1 MPKTRNVT
9 RVQWDSANASHGS
22 ATRSRKDKENG
33 YESEK
38 ENGSRQVNRATRSQT
53 TRGRTGIL
61 GAPLGSATAG
71 LGQPKGSK
79 LSGGTPTKTQ
89 TATKGKGKPKAA
101 PLKRKKMPLQDIT
114 AQFLPAPEPANRGID
129 HQNLTEEELAAVHAE
144 PANIISTLAPVE
156 APLMNRLPAPKFT
169 SPLPPSSPP
178 SPVLSSPIRVAHDQ
192 LPKSLFAAPPVSP
205 IQSLPRETYDPWQSF
220 DDAHPAAQ
228 SSPPAQNSSSDPF
241 GFVALERKLKAE
253 RETFLAQY
261 HDHDADAAGEYDELE
276 HVLVADTSSPRPV
289 PRLRRSQYAHDI
301 DEREEDE
308 DNNVPS
314 DPVLP
319 PAVLPHVHY
328 ATPPSPHKDKQKRR
342 RLSHEGHDIFSPC
355 ESSIES
361 SPSPTKTSARKRSF
375 QDTREDP
382 LDEFN
387 DELERSQN
395 IDLEEGQV
403 GKKTRRTTTEN
414 DAEPDV
420 ASRNLRPR
428 VKKPT
433 GEDAA
438 ENYPGAKRSSTVKP
452 RVRKAAAKSR
462 TVAKKEK
469 VDEIGNE
476 EVEDLEEVC
485 FVLPK
490 LRSRFSRNFV
500 FFSEMGKRTTRAR

>member
-1 MPKTRNVT
+1 
-9 RVQWDSANASHGS
+9 VQWDSANASHAS
-22 ATRSRKDKENG
+22 STRSRRDKENG

-61 GAPLGSATAG
+61 GAPLGSATATAG
-71 LGQPKGSK
+71 LGPPKGSK

-156 APLMNRLPAPKFT
+156 APLATRLPAPKFT

-178 SPVLSSPIRVAHDQ
+178 SPVLSSPIRVAHDR
-192 LPKSLFAAPPVSP
+192 LPKSLFPAPPVSP
-205 IQSLPRETYDPWQSF
+205 TQSFPRETYDPWQSF

-289 PRLRRSQYAHDI
+289 PRLRRSQYAHDT
-301 DEREEDE
+301 DEREENE
-308 DNNVPS
+308 DNSAPS

-375 QDTREDP
+375 EDTREDP

-403 GKKTRRTTTEN
+403 GKKTRRTTTAN

-420 ASRNLRPR
+420 SSRNLRPR

-438 ENYPGAKRSSTVKP
+438 ENHLSAKRASTVKP

-462 TVAKKEK
+462 TAAKKEK
-469 VDEIGNE
+469 VDETGNE
-476 EVEDLEEVC
+476 EVEDPEEVC

-490 LRSRFSRNFV
+490 LKSRFSRNSV
-500 FFSEMGKRTTRAR
+500 LEMGKRTTRARRIL